1 MKWKVAITLG
11 VIIFVVGGLFAFLGL
26 TIVNSKGCSQLV
38 IDTNELHSGI
48 DIPGVDF
55 INCYFD
61 EQEKIRVSI
70 YKLELNDYYLS
81 VYPGKF
87 TSIDLATFPGITE
100 LEISEQ
106 PTTNRLYGVS
116 GTKWGNEWK
125 YVVEPE
131 TGMLWV
137 EIIYD

>member
-11 VIIFVVGGLFAFLGL
+11 TIILVVSGLFAFLGL
-26 TIVNSKGCSQLV
+26 TIVNSKGCNQLV

-48 DIPGVDF
+48 DIPSVDL

-61 EQEKIRVSI
+61 EQEKTRVSI
-70 YKLELNDYYLS
+70 YKLELNDYYMGA
-81 VYPGKF
+81 YPGKF
-87 TSIDLATFPGITE
+87 TSIDMATFPGITE

-106 PTTNRLYGVS
+106 PTTNRLYGIS

-131 TGMLWV
+131 TRMLWV
-137 EIIYD
+137 EIVYD

>member
-1 MKWKVAITLG
+1 MKTKVAITLG
-11 VIIFVVGGLFAFLGL
+11 VILFGIGGLFTFFGL
-26 TIVNSKGCSQLV
+26 TIGHSTGCSQFV

-48 DIPGVDF
+48 DIPDVDF
-55 INCYFD
+55 VNCYFD
-61 EQEKIRVSI
+61 EQERIRVSI

-81 VYPGKF
+81 VYPHKF
-87 TSIDLATFPGITE
+87 TSLDLATFPGITE

-106 PTTNRLYGVS
+106 PTTNGLYGAS
-116 GTKWGNEWK
+116 GIKWGNEWK

-137 EIIYD
+137 EVIYD